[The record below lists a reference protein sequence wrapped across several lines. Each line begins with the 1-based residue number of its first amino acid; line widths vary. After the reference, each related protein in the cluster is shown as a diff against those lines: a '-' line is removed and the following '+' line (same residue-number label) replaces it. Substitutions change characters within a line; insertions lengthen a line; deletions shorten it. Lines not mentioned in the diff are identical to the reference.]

1 MNFKA
6 IFKISLFLAIFIFV
20 WIAVSGLE
28 KALAYSNDFSEP
40 NTITINLLNKS
51 GEKDGK
57 TEELERI
64 RKEIQRISK
73 EVALIRIEIE
83 LERIRKE
90 ITLLENGKSLKKIN
104 ASFQEI
110 TIQPREGE
118 IEKEIEKKL
127 ISPLSEVR
135 EKSAEEKPFLAKV
148 KNSLYPYLPWWLI
161 LILALYPLIKGIRA
175 WQKFKK
181 EIYGS
186 REIIQTRS
194 YNLV

>member
-6 IFKISLFLAIFIFV
+6 IFKISLFLAIFTFV
-20 WIAVSGLE
+20 WTVSGLE

-40 NTITINLLNKS
+40 DTITIKLLNKS
-51 GEKDGK
+51 GEKDEK

-64 RKEIQRISK
+64 RVELEQIKT

-83 LERIRKE
+83 LERIRQE

-104 ASFQEI
+104 TSFQEI

-135 EKSAEEKPFLAKV
+135 KKSAEEKPFLAII

-161 LILALYPLIKGIRA
+161 LILALYPLTKGIRA

-186 REIIQTRS
+186 REIIQARS
-194 YNLV
+194 DNLV

>member
-6 IFKISLFLAIFIFV
+6 IFKISLFLAVFTLV

-28 KALAYSNDFSEP
+28 KASAYSNDFSEP
-40 NTITINLLNKS
+40 DAITINL
-51 GEKDGK
+51 K
-57 TEELERI
+57 TEKLERI
-64 RKEIQRISK
+64 RVELEQIKA
-73 EVALIRIEIE
+73 EVNRIRIEIE

-90 ITLLENGKSLKKIN
+90 IALLENGKSLKKIN

-135 EKSAEEKPFLAKV
+135 EKSAEEKPFLAII

-161 LILALYPLIKGIRA
+161 LILALYPLIKGIKA

-181 EIYGS
+181 RDLWFKRNYSSEK
-186 REIIQTRS
+186 R
-194 YNLV
+194 

>member
-1 MNFKA
+1 MELEQIKA
-6 IFKISLFLAIFIFV
+6 EVNRIRIEI
-20 WIAVSGLE
+20 
-28 KALAYSNDFSEP
+28 
-40 NTITINLLNKS
+40 
-51 GEKDGK
+51 
-57 TEELERI
+57 ELERI

-110 TIQPREGE
+110 TIQPREEE

-135 EKSAEEKPFLAKV
+135 KKSAEEKPFLAII

-161 LILALYPLIKGIRA
+161 LILALYPLTKGIRA

-186 REIIQTRS
+186 REIIQARS
-194 YNLV
+194 DNLV